1 MRRPLGGH
9 SDAVTTTSPSAPA
22 APVFGPGPAT
32 LVVDGSPVAAVAVA
46 RTRTERRTGLLGSSG
61 VDGALWLTRCGAV
74 HTVGMTYPL
83 EVAFLDRRGRCT
95 AVRTMPPGR
104 WSRPR
109 LRYRSTLEAEVG
121 SFAAW
126 GLAAGSVVSTA

>member
-1 MRRPLGGH
+1 M
-9 SDAVTTTSPSAPA
+9 STETSSAPA
-22 APVFGPGPAT
+22 STPTAPVFGPGSLT
-32 LVVDGSPVAAVAVA
+32 LVVDGSAVAAVAVA
-46 RTRTERRTGLLGSSG
+46 RSRRERRTGLLGSSG
-61 VDGALWLTRCGAV
+61 IDGALWITRCGAV
-74 HTVGMTYPL
+74 HTVGMTYPI

-109 LRYRSTLEAEVG
+109 LRARSTVEAEVG

-126 GLAAGSVVSTA
+126 GLDAGSVVSAA